1 VAKVWARWKEKF
13 PGNNETDTGSAL
25 LKMIEVIWRRREGQ
39 KSSRSAWKRP
49 DFRTRDNDEQIEPT
63 LS

>member
-1 VAKVWARWKEKF
+1 LGTLKRKISWKQR
-13 PGNNETDTGSAL
+13 TDTGSAL

-49 DFRTRDNDEQIEPT
+49 DFRTRDNNEQIEPT
-63 LS
+63 FS

>member
-1 VAKVWARWKEKF
+1 LGTLERKISWKQRI
-13 PGNNETDTGSAL
+13 DTGIAL

-63 LS
+63 FN

>member
-1 VAKVWARWKEKF
+1 LGTLERKISWKQR
-13 PGNNETDTGSAL
+13 TDTGSAL

-49 DFRTRDNDEQIEPT
+49 HFRTRDNDEQIEPT
-63 LS
+63 FS